1 MQIKFELEPGA
12 RAPSRA
18 YPTDAGWDLYMW
30 RVESDVTGLVD
41 TGVHVLIPEG
51 YVGLVL
57 PRSSINKGHWISPV
71 GVIDA
76 GYTGTIKVVQ
86 WQPALE
92 KLPIHPVLWSVFE
105 DTKSSLYYLTV
116 DEMNLQKTKAIAQ
129 LVIIPIPQIELVEGK
144 VSGIDT
150 LRGDKG
156 FGSSDEDA

>member
-1 MQIKFELEPGA
+1 MQIKYELEHGA
-12 RAPSRA
+12 KAPTRAH
-18 YPTDAGWDLYMW
+18 PTDAGWDLYMW
-30 RVESDVTGLVD
+30 RKVPGVSGLVD

-57 PRSSINKGHWISPV
+57 PRSSVNKKYWITPV

-86 WQPALE
+86 WQPQLYPHE
-92 KLPIHPVLWSVFE
+92 ETLIEILPSGMGL
-105 DTKSSLYYLTV
+105 
-116 DEMNLQKTKAIAQ
+116 MKTKAIAQ

-156 FGSSDEDA
+156 FGSSDRS